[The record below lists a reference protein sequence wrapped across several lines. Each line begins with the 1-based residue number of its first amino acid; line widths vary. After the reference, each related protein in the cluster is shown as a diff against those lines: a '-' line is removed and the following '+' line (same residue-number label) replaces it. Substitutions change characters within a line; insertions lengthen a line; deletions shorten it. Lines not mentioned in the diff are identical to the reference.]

1 MRRKYGY
8 AEICVSVYP
17 YFRVRQGSLVI
28 ELVNE
33 LNQQLG
39 HGLAGHGRMCLQAGE
54 GVGEVDG
61 ADGLAD
67 ATLGVDNA
75 DDGAPG
81 FPNLFLCI
89 YSSAEK
95 QKSVYEDFNISLF
108 LYRFS
113 PCQDLTEGASE
124 SQ

>member
-1 MRRKYGY
+1 MDMQKS
-8 AEICVSVYP
+8 VVYP
-17 YFRVRQGSLVI
+17 YFRVRQGFLVI

-39 HGLAGHGRMCLQAGE
+39 HGFAGHGCVCLQAGV

-67 ATLGVDNA
+67 ATLGVDDA
-75 DDGAPG
+75 DDGAHG
-81 FPNLFLCI
+81 FSNLFLCI

-95 QKSVYEDFNISLF
+95 QKSAYEDFNISLF
-108 LYRFS
+108 LYRII
-113 PCQDLTEGASE
+113 PCQDIAKGGE
-124 SQ
+124 